1 MEEENIE
8 NFISYFPLKYQKSLE
23 NMLAKLH
30 VTKVVSVYL
39 KMENHKKKQKKMVK
53 CCEKL
58 TKM

>member
-8 NFISYFPLKYQKSLE
+8 NFISYFPLKYQKSLQ

-39 KMENHKKKQKKMVK
+39 KMENHKKKQKKNG
-53 CCEKL
+53 
-58 TKM
+58 KML